1 MGAAYTSDS
10 LGTRR
15 STTGSCLTC
24 VALIMKLLWVAD
36 ACGMVSAIFR
46 RLTSRKWTDYKA
58 LRAIAW
64 INMSLK
70 ATCSW
75 SICLMSMS
83 GRSLGRCTIASKT
96 MMLNAIALM

>member
-24 VALIMKLLWVAD
+24 VALIILLLWIAD
-36 ACGMVSAIFR
+36 SRSMVSAIFR
-46 RLTSRKWTDYKA
+46 GLASYKWTDYKA

-64 INMSLK
+64 INMSMK
-70 ATCSW
+70 AM
-75 SICLMSMS
+75 CLMSVG
-83 GRSLGRCTIASKT
+83 GRSIGRSTMASKT